1 MYTLSKE
8 DHLNQETPALIFD
21 QPKHLLKY
29 NEISYNYI
37 MLCYV
42 LEKSKKSSKIVIFL
56 SNNLGIPRL

>member
-21 QPKHLLKY
+21 QPKYLLKY
-29 NEISYNYI
+29 NIISYNYI